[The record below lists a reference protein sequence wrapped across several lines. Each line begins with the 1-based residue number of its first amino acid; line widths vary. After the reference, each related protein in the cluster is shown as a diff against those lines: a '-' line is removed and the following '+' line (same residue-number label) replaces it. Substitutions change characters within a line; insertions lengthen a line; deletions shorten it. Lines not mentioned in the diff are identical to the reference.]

1 MNEIE
6 CVNVS
11 GGYLISEGSKIF
23 GDFLSSKYCQPY
35 DNKYN
40 KWNK

>member
-11 GGYLISEGSKIF
+11 GGCLISEGSEIL
-23 GDFLSSKYCQPY
+23 GDFLSSKYCQLY
-35 DNKYN
+35 DTNEN
-40 KWNK
+40 MHN